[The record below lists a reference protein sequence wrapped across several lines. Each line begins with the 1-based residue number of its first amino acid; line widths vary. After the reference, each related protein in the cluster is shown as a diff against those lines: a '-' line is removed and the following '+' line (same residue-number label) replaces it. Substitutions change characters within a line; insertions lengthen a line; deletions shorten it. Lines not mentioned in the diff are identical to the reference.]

1 MPVLIMLPLLNLW
14 MVSISQNTNFIRLN
28 FLKSGESIR
37 IKSNI
42 IITESVVENAGVLT
56 ILRNPQNY
64 WLGSVVNECFLIK
77 SGVLSSDFV
86 GVLHIS
92 IINKSLN
99 PVVLK
104 AGTNLGMLEFSKY
117 I

>member
-1 MPVLIMLPLLNLW
+1 MTTSESVDGFHKPEYEFHQIK
-14 MVSISQNTNFIRLN
+14 SSESK

-42 IITESVVENAGVLT
+42 IVTECVGDNAGFLT
-56 ILRNPQNY
+56 ISRNPQNY

-92 IINKSLN
+92 VINKSTN
-99 PVVLK
+99 PVFLK
-104 AGTNLGMLEFSKY
+104 AGTNLGVLEFSKF

>member
-1 MPVLIMLPLLNLW
+1 MDGFDKPEYKFHQIK
-14 MVSISQNTNFIRLN
+14 SAESK

-42 IITESVVENAGVLT
+42 IITESVGENAGFLT
-56 ILRNPQNY
+56 ISRNPQNY
-64 WLGSVVNECFLIK
+64 WLGTVVNECFLIK

-92 IINKSLN
+92 IINKSVA